1 MEFRPC
7 TMEKMVETKELFALY
22 KNKKVFLT
30 GHTGFKGA
38 WLAFWLHQL
47 GAQVKG
53 YSLPPEP
60 HQSLFEASGVNKEIQ
75 SVFGNILDVKS
86 LEKELTAFQ
95 PDFVFHLAAQPLVRL
110 SYEIPAQT
118 FEVNVVGT
126 ANVLSA
132 VRKLANPCSVVII
145 TTDKVYE
152 NHEWVY
158 PYRETDRLGGFDPY
172 SASKACTEVVVESYR
187 NSFFKPGSPAG
198 QLVRIA
204 TARAGNVIGGGD
216 WAPDRIVPD
225 CIRALKEKRKILV
238 RNPGAIRPW
247 QHVLEP
253 LGGYLLLGQRL
264 TESPSFGQAWN
275 FGPYLQDHL
284 PVLALVKKSIAAWG
298 EGTYDSP
305 VLSNQPHEAGVLK
318 LDISKSREQLQWQP
332 KWNASEALDRTITWY
347 FQFLTGRPASELMIN
362 DIKEYSR

>member
-1 MEFRPC
+1 
-7 TMEKMVETKELFALY
+7 MEKMVETKELFALY

-30 GHTGFKGA
+30 GHTGFKGS

-53 YSLPPEP
+53 YSLPPDP

-95 PDFVFHLAAQPLVRL
+95 PDFIFHLAAQPLVRL
-110 SYEIPAQT
+110 SYEIPAST

-132 VRKLANPCSVVII
+132 VRKLTKPCMVVII

-152 NHEWVY
+152 NNEWDY
-158 PYRETDRLGGFDPY
+158 PYREVDRLGGHDPY
-172 SASKACTEVVVESYR
+172 SASKACTELVAESYR
-187 NSFFKPGSPAG
+187 KSFFNPSS
-198 QLVRIA
+198 LVPPIRIA

-225 CIRALKEKRKILV
+225 CIRALKEKRPIIV
-238 RNPGAIRPW
+238 RNPTAVRPW

-253 LGGYLLLGQRL
+253 LSGYLLLGLRL
-264 TESPSFGQAWN
+264 MESPTYGQAWN
-275 FGPYLQDHL
+275 FGPYPQDHL
-284 PVLALVKKSIAAWG
+284 PVIDLVRKSIAIWG
-298 EGTYDSP
+298 EGNFETRE
-305 VLSNQPHEAGVLK
+305 LQNQPHEAGILK
-318 LDISKSREQLQWQP
+318 LDISKCVEKLQWQP
-332 KWNASEALDRTITWY
+332 RWDANGALDRTINWY
-347 FQFLTGRPASELMIN
+347 FQFAKGRPAKELMIN
-362 DIKEYSR
+362 DINHYSQ